1 MIDLRSDTVTQPTD
15 AMRRAM
21 ADAEVGDD
29 VFADDP
35 TVRRLEETVAGLL
48 SKEDAM
54 YVPSGTMSNQIA
66 LRLHTRPGDVVLAAA
81 GAHIDT
87 HEMGGANALA
97 GLTINQLPAKRGT
110 FTAQQVTAALPDPP
124 KSIPPY
130 LVQPVSLVEV
140 ENTHNG
146 AGGTIW
152 PLAQLDEVSA
162 AATAGGAA
170 THMDGARLWNA
181 AVATGVSEAEFAAG
195 FHTVSV
201 CFSKGLGAPVGSALI
216 GSAELIATARRFK
229 QMYGGGFR
237 QAGIIAAGALYA
249 LNHHRDRLSDDHVN
263 ASRLA
268 AGLAETPG
276 VELDLSSVETNI
288 VYFEVTTK
296 TAAEFCDQ
304 LLDEG
309 VAMLPLGAHKVRAV
323 ANLMVGSAD
332 IDAAL
337 KAIGRALVA

>member
-35 TVRRLEETVAGLL
+35 TVRKLEETVAALL
-48 SKEDAM
+48 GKQDAM
-54 YVPSGTMSNQIA
+54 YVPSGTMSNQVA
-66 LRLHTRPGDVVLAAA
+66 LRLHTNPGDVVVAAA

-87 HEMGGANALA
+87 HEMGAANALA
-97 GLTINQLPAKRGT
+97 GLTVAQLPADRGT
-110 FTAQQVTAALPDPP
+110 FLAQQVTAAFPDPP
-124 KSIPPY
+124 KTIPPH
-130 LVQPVSLVEV
+130 LMQPVTLVAV
-140 ENTHNG
+140 ENTHNS

-152 PLAQLDEVSA
+152 PLEQLNEVSLA
-162 AATAGGAA
+162 ARAGGAA

-181 AVATGVSEAEFAAG
+181 AVASGISEAEYSVG
-195 FHTVSV
+195 FDTVSV
-201 CFSKGLGAPVGSALI
+201 CFSKGLGAPVGSALV
-216 GSAELIATARRFK
+216 GSKDLIATARRFK

-249 LNHHRDRLSDDHVN
+249 LNNHRDRLSDDHVS

-268 AGLAETPG
+268 AGLVETPG
-276 VELDLSSVETNI
+276 IELDLASIETNI
-288 VYFEVTTK
+288 VYFDVTTK
-296 TAAEFCDQ
+296 TAAQFCDD
-304 LLDEG
+304 LLDNG
-309 VAMLPLGAHKVRAV
+309 VAMLPLGKHTVRAV
-323 ANLMVGSAD
+323 TSLMVGSAD

-337 KAIGRALVA
+337 KAIGVSLVV